1 MSNSTIEAGA
11 TLETVQRQFE
21 AWRNSRT
28 KKSHPIPEQLWQAA
42 ASLCENYPITHVCRQ
57 LRLSFADLKKRVSL
71 AKPRPAQFLEID
83 MGCFAS
89 GWQLQCERADGAKL
103 HLSGNGQPPA
113 PDALLREFLS

>member
-1 MSNSTIEAGA
+1 MSKSTIKAGA

-28 KKSHPIPEQLWQAA
+28 KKSQPIPEQLWQAA
-42 ASLCENYPITHVCRQ
+42 ASLCENYSITRVCRQ
-57 LRLSFADLKKRVSL
+57 LRLSFADLKKRVSF

-89 GWQLQCERADGAKL
+89 GWQLQCERGDGAKL
-103 HLSGNGQPPA
+103 RLSGNGQPPA